1 MARNIDSAKRVINGT
16 FGELWKD
23 GVLVAETTACQ
34 AKITKTKTA
43 VQLCGQMMEDTK
55 TTSVKGTG
63 SLTIHKVDSA
73 WISEQMDVQNGVDSR
88 HTLVSALKDPDSWGA
103 ERISLSNVSFDD
115 VTLAD
120 WKAATMGSVTIPFT
134 FTGAKLLDAIEE
146 G

>member
-16 FGELWKD
+16 FGELWMD
-23 GVLVAETTACQ
+23 GILVAETTACQ

-43 VQLCGQMMEDTK
+43 VQICGQMMEDTK
-55 TTSVKGTG
+55 TTSVKGSG

-73 WISEQMDVQNGVDSR
+73 WIKKQMDVQNGVDSR

>member
-1 MARNIDSAKRVINGT
+1 MATNIDSAKRVINGT

-23 GVLVAETTACQ
+23 GILVAETTAFQ
-34 AKITKTKTA
+34 AKIAKTKVS
-43 VQLCGQMMEDTK
+43 VQLCGQIMEDTK

-73 WISEQMDVQNGVDSR
+73 WIREQIDVQNGVDSR

-115 VTLAD
+115 VTMAD